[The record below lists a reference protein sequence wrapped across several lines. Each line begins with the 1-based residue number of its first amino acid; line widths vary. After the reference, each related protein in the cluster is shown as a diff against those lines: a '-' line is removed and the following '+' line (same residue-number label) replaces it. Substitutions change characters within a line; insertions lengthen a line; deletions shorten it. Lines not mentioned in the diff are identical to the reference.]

1 MKWYWD
7 RQKIQNQQNRNP
19 KLGDH
24 WDSKN
29 DPTGQKFYDKHGYWY
44 PNTGLGYTLD
54 EKGKPLKQSK
64 VEWKWVLNPNTGYEE
79 RVPANWSDAEIET
92 NFRLQQEYNPDT
104 EIGGTFDQIET
115 LVKRDTIIVDELSKI
130 DKELNELSRT
140 SGTVRTRIELNKR
153 AERLKELKRKEK
165 ALKRERR
172 ENQREKD
179 RLEKE
184 GQED

>member
-1 MKWYWD
+1 M
-7 RQKIQNQQNRNP
+7 
-19 KLGDH
+19 
-24 WDSKN
+24 
-29 DPTGQKFYDKHGYWY
+29 
-44 PNTGLGYTLD
+44 
-54 EKGKPLKQSK
+54 
-64 VEWKWVLNPNTGYEE
+64 
-79 RVPANWSDAEIET
+79 
-92 NFRLQQEYNPDT
+92 
-104 EIGGTFDQIET
+104 
-115 LVKRDTIIVDELSKI
+115 KRDTIIVDELSKI